1 MQDNIITLT
10 DDNGMNTDFEFL
22 DMITYQ
28 DKDYVVL
35 LPCDDEDDGSMVLIL
50 RIDDLGLDTESYSSV
65 DDEKIL
71 ETVFGIFKERNKD
84 TFDFED

>member
-22 DMITYQ
+22 DMITYRNEN
-28 DKDYVVL
+28 YVVL